1 MTNKTFSYRDRL
13 RSMLYAWHGIK
24 RFFQQEHNAWIHLAA
39 TIVVFIMTWYY
50 QVRGTELIA
59 VIIVAG
65 MVWVSEVFNTVIERI
80 MDHIS
85 PAQHPKV
92 EFIKDLSASAVML
105 SALTAVLTG
114 VIVFLPKIF

>member
-13 RSMLYAWHGIK
+13 KSMLYAWHGIK

-39 TIVVFIMTWYY
+39 TIVVFFMTLYY
-50 QVRGTELIA
+50 NVRGTELLA
-59 VIIVAG
+59 VVVVAG
-65 MVWVSEVFNTVIERI
+65 MVWVSEIFNTVIEKI

-85 PAQHPKV
+85 PDRHPRV

-114 VIVFLPKIF
+114 IIVFLPKIV